1 MKQPRISELKNNIP
15 LEQLLIDLSKQ
26 TTHQAPDKSTFTT
39 FMRSNYGIMFVDEVK
54 RIFKRFESGTFS
66 AEVSDAY
73 NFNEW
78 VARVIAGHRKNSI
91 AHQEQVYKVDSDFYP
106 ELYERMK
113 DDSIRSGSMQ
123 FRPDI
128 AVYGYEM
135 LKQQCEIPDVEIE
148 KTTEF
153 RKLEGKFLKER
164 RDNGAITYDI
174 HHPLNMAAYRR
185 HVKIHLFEK
194 WFKKNYNL

>member
-26 TTHQAPDKSTFTT
+26 TTHQAPDKSTFTA
-39 FMRSNYGIMFVDEVK
+39 FMRSNYGVMFVDEV
-54 RIFKRFESGTFS
+54 RRVFKRFESGAFA

-73 NFNEW
+73 SFTEW

-106 ELYERMK
+106 ELYDKMK
-113 DDSIRSGSMQ
+113 DDSIRAGSMQ

-135 LKQQCEIPDVEIE
+135 LKQQGEIPDVEIE

-174 HHPLNMAAYRR
+174 HHPLNMASYRR